1 MVTPHVY
8 MMAGGF
14 LLLLGVYG
22 IFAPANTVRFAE
34 KIEYRTR
41 GHYDE
46 NPVPTDRD
54 IKLTRLV
61 SSIFA
66 LSGAIILSHA
76 IVPPQYLSGHLK
88 L

>member
-1 MVTPHVY
+1 MVTPHAYVIV
-8 MMAGGF
+8 GVV

-22 IFAPANTVRFAE
+22 IFAPGETVRFAE

-54 IKLTRLV
+54 VKLTRLV

-76 IVPPQYLSGHLK
+76 IVPPQYLTGHLK

>member
-1 MVTPHVY
+1 MVTPHIY
-8 MMAGGF
+8 MIAGGS

-22 IFAPANTVRFAE
+22 TFAPAKTVRIAE

-46 NPVPTDRD
+46 TPVPTGRD
-54 IKLTRLV
+54 VKLTRLV
-61 SSIFA
+61 SSILA